1 MRMATAC
8 IGQLITIR
16 QKAFGKQPTLPK
28 MLLSTI
34 AHCLL
39 TMNVLIQASY
49 TISTVKEP
57 MPSEEVLKNIPDMQ
71 DELRRPMFLIIA
83 AEKK

>member
-1 MRMATAC
+1 
-8 IGQLITIR
+8 
-16 QKAFGKQPTLPK
+16 
-28 MLLSTI
+28 
-34 AHCLL
+34 
-39 TMNVLIQASY
+39 MNVLIQASY